1 MYWVFVPSLT
11 KITLN
16 AISAL
21 LPVGVGTVYSGCQA
35 SGLPVV
41 ELSIVIKEAPP
52 WISVISTIASK
63 IPPVPPKPVTSTTF
77 SNLYF
82 APIDPEPAIPVPGT

>member
-1 MYWVFVPSLT
+1 MLSFT
-11 KITLN
+11 RITLK

-35 SGLPVV
+35 SGLPDA
-41 ELSIVIKEAPP
+41 ELSIEINDAPP
-52 WISVISTIASK
+52 LISVISTIASK

-77 SNLYF
+77 SKRYL
-82 APIDPEPAIPVPGT
+82 APIEPEPEAPVPAT

>member
-1 MYWVFVPSLT
+1 MFVLSNT

-35 SGLPVV
+35 SALPVV
-41 ELSIVIKEAPP
+41 ELSIEIKVAPP
-52 WISVISTIASK
+52 WISVISTIASN
-63 IPPVPPKPVTSTTF
+63 IPAPVGLNPVTFNTF
-77 SNLYF
+77 SKRYL
-82 APIDPEPAIPVPGT
+82 APIEPEPVIPVPAT